1 MDAKSQ
7 RREESLKFNIDQLN
21 KSLAEGGDDLLF
33 ELCIDTHQHS
43 QSMEAYVSQSD
54 LGLIVEYQNFI
65 LPETSWSRAYLLQA
79 KRLHPSPAGYDEK
92 ASFKSVDAR
101 QHAQLERFAEQFGQ
115 TRSATSY
122 IARQRPTILPANVQL
137 GQNGAYEGT
146 RPAHAQFGH
155 STLRLRGG
163 PDAL

>member
-54 LGLIVEYQNFI
+54 LGLIVEIRN
-65 LPETSWSRAYLLQA
+65 
-79 KRLHPSPAGYDEK
+79 LHPAGDELVPRILAAGEAPSP
-92 ASFKSVDAR
+92 VAR
-101 QHAQLERFAEQFGQ
+101 
-115 TRSATSY
+115 
-122 IARQRPTILPANVQL
+122 
-137 GQNGAYEGT
+137 
-146 RPAHAQFGH
+146 
-155 STLRLRGG
+155 RL
-163 PDAL
+163 